1 MVIPT
6 AYDYA
11 FYMSEGLAPVVIN
24 EKWGYIDRSGKM
36 VIPAKYDDAGSFTDG
51 RASVELNG
59 CTFTIDRSGREIQ

>member
-1 MVIPT
+1 
-6 AYDYA
+6 
-11 FYMSEGLAPVVIN
+11 MSEGFAPVVIN

-59 CTFTIDRSGREIQ
+59 RTFTIDRSGREIQ